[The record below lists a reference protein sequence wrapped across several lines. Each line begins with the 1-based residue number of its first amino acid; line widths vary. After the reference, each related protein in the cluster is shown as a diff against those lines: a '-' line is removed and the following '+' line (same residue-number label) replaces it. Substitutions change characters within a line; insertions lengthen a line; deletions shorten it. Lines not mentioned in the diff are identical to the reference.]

1 MSSTPIIAVT
11 ANAIPSQIRK
21 GMAAGFM
28 QYLTKPIDIP
38 ETLAA
43 INDALN
49 CK

>member
-1 MSSTPIIAVT
+1 MSSTSIIAITV
-11 ANAIPSQIRK
+11 NAMPSQIRK

-49 CK
+49 S